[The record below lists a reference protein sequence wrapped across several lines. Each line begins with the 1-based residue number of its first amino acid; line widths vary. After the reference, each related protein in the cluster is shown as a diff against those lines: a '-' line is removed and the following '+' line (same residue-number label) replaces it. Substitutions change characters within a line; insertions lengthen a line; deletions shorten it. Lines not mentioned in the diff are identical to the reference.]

1 MEYIEKIEKVS
12 LRGTEYEIKEVPLKV
27 LVKTLGLFQDILG
40 QLGGADFQDK
50 GKNVK
55 LLMDLLAS
63 SADEVFTFVSMTSLV
78 PMEVVEVLGL
88 VDMIALIKAVLKVND
103 ISSIKKEVGE
113 LIKMYQK
120 PEVAVEIQ
128 KEGTGSTE

>member
-1 MEYIEKIEKVS
+1 
-12 LRGTEYEIKEVPLKV
+12 LVPLE
-27 LVKTLGLFQDILG
+27 I
-40 QLGGADFQDK
+40 
-50 GKNVK
+50 
-55 LLMDLLAS
+55 
-63 SADEVFTFVSMTSLV
+63 
-78 PMEVVEVLGL
+78 VEVLGL

>member
-1 MEYIEKIEKVS
+1 
-12 LRGTEYEIKEVPLKV
+12 
-27 LVKTLGLFQDILG
+27 VKTLGLFQDILG
-40 QLGGADFQDK
+40 KLGGADFQDK
-50 GKNVK
+50 SKNVK